1 MKDTIIKIG
10 LISLCMLS
18 LSACRQE
25 PMIQLSEENK
35 AKIEAKKNQEQTES
49 QDRQSTTESNSEKK
63 TAPQEKLSI
72 DKSHWQTL
80 EEASSFS
87 ILDFLPMQ
95 ANEIRTFSNGS
106 ASKSLYLMS
115 TDDQKQVQHILV
127 IQDNQLRNESYSWA
141 QQALTKSSKQNDSRL
156 FVLDSTESENTL
168 LMKEPLT
175 LTDQSNGITEIY
187 REAKIGESTYQNVLQ
202 VSVGDQTYYFAQAVG
217 LIAVENNKE
226 SWIIQARN
234 QNVKLISSIPVV
246 VPQADGSSLLR
257 LTSGSLDWQ
266 TNQDLA
272 SAFTN
277 LFQSQNFI
285 GADIVVNQIELAD
298 NTVTIDFS
306 PGVVA
311 TMNAHPQGE
320 QAVIAAIVANIH
332 QWLGVDQVRLTVNQY
347 GLAPDTF
354 TYPEQGVYHYDA
366 KWLEEAQTNPFQT
379 Q

>member
-1 MKDTIIKIG
+1 MIEILWYNLGVIKFEERRMKDTIIKIG
-10 LISLCMLS
+10 LISLSMLS

-49 QDRQSTTESNSEKK
+49 LDQQSTTESNSEKK
-63 TAPQEKLSI
+63 AETQEKLSI

-80 EEASSFS
+80 EETSSFS
-87 ILDFLPMQ
+87 ILDFLP
-95 ANEIRTFSNGS
+95 
-106 ASKSLYLMS
+106 
-115 TDDQKQVQHILV
+115 ILV
-127 IQDNQLRNESYSWA
+127 IQDNQLKNESYSWA

-156 FVLDSTESENTL
+156 FVLDSAASENTL

-320 QAVIAAIVANIH
+320 QAVIAAIVANVH
-332 QWLGVDQVRLTVNQY
+332 QWLGVNQVRLTVDQY